1 MKDEMRVL
9 KRLGTIGKSIE
20 RDRRPTLDELELLM
34 AHFQGTH
41 RRRPG
46 SIPMHVITAFA
57 IFSTRRQEEIT
68 RIAHPDL
75 DEADSRIL
83 VRDMKNPGQK
93 IGNDVWC
100 DLPPRALAII
110 RAQPETTGAIFPY
123 TTDAISA
130 SFTRACKF
138 LEIADLHFHDLRH
151 DGISSL
157 FEQGTS
163 IPRGAAVSGHKSW
176 TSLKR

>member
-1 MKDEMRVL
+1 
-9 KRLGTIGKSIE
+9 
-20 RDRRPTLDELELLM
+20 
-34 AHFQGTH
+34 
-41 RRRPG
+41 
-46 SIPMHVITAFA
+46 
-57 IFSTRRQEEIT
+57 
-68 RIAHPDL
+68 
-75 DEADSRIL
+75 
-83 VRDMKNPGQK
+83 MKNPGQK

-151 DGISSL
+151 DGISCL

-176 TSLKR
+176 TNLKRYTHIRKAGDKYAGWRWLAELDGRPGD